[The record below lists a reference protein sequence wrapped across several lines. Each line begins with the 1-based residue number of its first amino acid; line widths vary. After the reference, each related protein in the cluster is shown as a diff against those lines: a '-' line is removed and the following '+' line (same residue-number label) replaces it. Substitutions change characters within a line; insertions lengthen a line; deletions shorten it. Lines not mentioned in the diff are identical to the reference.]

1 MASKDLRPEQR
12 LGKGNPKRIKMIF
25 WTVGLLACGSGLYA
39 AYHYASATEVEIP
52 VARARM
58 ADFIISVRTRGDIKS
73 TRSVIITA
81 PQVPSL
87 RIVRLAHN
95 GQEVHKGDTVVEFD
109 AETTKQNIITRT
121 NSVDSAQGS
130 IDQTKATQA
139 MTNESYAYSKIQSE
153 FALEQSKLE
162 AGKAAVLSVID
173 GEKARITV
181 GVSDGSLQTVRAQID
196 ANNISNDAVMVQ
208 LNQAYDKNVRDLK
221 LSQSYM
227 DMMVLK
233 APVNGVVNLLTNFRS
248 TGTFGR
254 AGAPPF
260 KEGDNVWTGAQI
272 MEIPDL
278 SSMYVDLK
286 LDEVDRGKIALGQT
300 VRVRVDSIPDKDFT
314 AELDFISPAA
324 ALVFTGVGANA
335 QASTEKNFPARATLK
350 SLDDRLRPGTSS
362 SVEIIVE
369 REPNRLLIPL
379 RASFDKGGKPAV
391 YVQKADRTFAVRPI
405 QIGKHNDEDL
415 VVTGGLREGETVALE
430 DPVKL
435 AKQAKKKI

>member
-25 WTVGLLACGSGLYA
+25 WAVGLVACSGGLYA

-52 VARARM
+52 VARARL

-73 TRSVIITA
+73 TRSVFVEA
-81 PQVPSL
+81 PQAPGL

-95 GQEVHKGDTVVEFD
+95 GQEVHKGDVVVEFD
-109 AETTKQNIITRT
+109 AESTRQDIITRT
-121 NSVDSAQGS
+121 NTVDSSQGS
-130 IDQTKATQA
+130 IDQNKATQA
-139 MTNESYAYSKIQSE
+139 ITNESYAFQKIQSE
-153 FALEQSKLE
+153 FNLEQNKLQ
-162 AGKAAVLSVID
+162 AGKAAVLSIID
-173 GEKARITV
+173 GEKARIQV
-181 GVSDGSLQTVRAQID
+181 GVSDGSLQATRAQID
-196 ANNISNDAVMVQ
+196 ANNVSNDADMVR
-208 LNQAYDKNVRDLK
+208 LNQAYDNAVKNLK

-233 APVNGVVNLLTNFRS
+233 APVGGVVNLLTNFRS

-300 VRVRVDSIPDKDFT
+300 VRVRVDSIPDKEFI
-314 AELDFISPAA
+314 ANLDFISPAA

-350 SLDDRLRPGTSS
+350 NLDDRLRPGTSS

-369 REPNRLLIPL
+369 REPNQLLIPL

-391 YVQKADRTFAVRPI
+391 FVQKADKTFAVRPI
-405 QIGKHNDEDL
+405 QIGKHNDEDV
-415 VVTGGLREGETVALE
+415 VVTGGLKEGETVALE

-435 AKQAKKKI
+435 AKQAKKKV

>member
-25 WTVGLLACGSGLYA
+25 WAVGLVACSGGLYA

-52 VARARM
+52 VARARL

-73 TRSVIITA
+73 TRSVFVEA
-81 PQVPSL
+81 PQAPGL

-95 GQEVHKGDTVVEFD
+95 GQEVHKGDVVVEFD
-109 AETTKQNIITRT
+109 AESTRQDIITRT
-121 NSVDSAQGS
+121 NTVDSSQGS
-130 IDQTKATQA
+130 IDQNKATQA
-139 MTNESYAYSKIQSE
+139 ITNESYAFQKIQSE
-153 FALEQSKLE
+153 FNLEQNKLQ
-162 AGKAAVLSVID
+162 AGKAAVLSIID
-173 GEKARITV
+173 GEKARIQV
-181 GVSDGSLQTVRAQID
+181 GVSDGSLQATRAQID
-196 ANNISNDAVMVQ
+196 ANNVSNDADMVR
-208 LNQAYDKNVRDLK
+208 LNQAYDNAVKNLK

-227 DMMVLK
+227 DMMVLR
-233 APVNGVVNLLTNFRS
+233 APVSGVVNLLTNFRS

-300 VRVRVDSIPDKDFT
+300 VRVRVDSIPDKEFT
-314 AELDFISPAA
+314 ANLDFISPAA

-350 SLDDRLRPGTSS
+350 NLDDRLRPGTSS

-369 REPNRLLIPL
+369 REPNQLLIPL

-391 YVQKADRTFAVRPI
+391 FVQKADKTFAVRPI
-405 QIGKHNDEDL
+405 QIGKHNDEDV
-415 VVTGGLREGETVALE
+415 VVTGGLKEGETVALE

-435 AKQAKKKI
+435 AKQAKKKV

>member
-25 WTVGLLACGSGLYA
+25 WAVGLLACGSGLYA

-52 VARARM
+52 VARARK

-73 TRSVIITA
+73 TRSTIVTA
-81 PQVPSL
+81 PQAPGL
-87 RIVRLAHN
+87 RIVRMARN
-95 GQEVHKGDTVVEFD
+95 GQAVHKGDVLVEFD
-109 AETTKQNIITRT
+109 AETQRQNVLTRS
-121 NSVDSAQGS
+121 NAVDADQGS

-139 MTNESYAYSKIQSE
+139 INNEDFAFSKIQAE
-153 FALEQSKLE
+153 FALEQSKLD

-173 GEKARITV
+173 GEKARIQV
-181 GVSDGSLQTVRAQID
+181 GVSDGSLQALRSRIN
-196 ANNISNDAVMVQ
+196 ANNVSNDSDMVR
-208 LNQAYDKNVRDLK
+208 LNQMYDKAVRDLK

-227 DMMVLK
+227 DMMQLK
-233 APVNGVVNLLTNFRS
+233 APVDGVVNLLTNFRS
-248 TGTFGR
+248 SGTFGR

-272 MEIPDL
+272 LEIPDL

-286 LDEVDRGKIALGQT
+286 LDEVDRGKIALGQA
-300 VRVRVDSIPDKDFT
+300 VRVRVDSIPDKEFT
-314 AELDFISPAA
+314 AELDFIAPAA
-324 ALVFTGVGANA
+324 ALVFSGVGANA

-350 SLDDRLRPGTSS
+350 NPDDRLRPGTSAS
-362 SVEIIVE
+362 SEIIVE
-369 REPNRLLIPL
+369 RQPNTLLIPL

-391 YVQKADRTFAVRPI
+391 YVQKADKTFAVRQI

-415 VVTGGLREGETVALE
+415 VVTSGLREGETVALE